1 MVRAGEA
8 MCLNNHGNNIFQRWQ
23 VKKRKCHWW
32 FLHPYIYP
40 SSHKTRSLS
49 RVFQQL
55 KDQYVFSFLEIINSS
70 KQWPRVYVTR
80 YYCNRSSLDLIP
92 CQRQSEQLI
101 CYFYRDF
108 VNSGDENHD
117 NVSDCVTRAH
127 PSIMCWLTENN
138 QLIDNHLDVCVLHN
152 ELSESQNDKQKYTRD
167 TWCSGSVKQMVV

>member
-1 MVRAGEA
+1 MFKQSWKQYISEVTGKEKK
-8 MCLNNHGNNIFQRWQ
+8 MSLMIFTSIHLPKFTQ
-23 VKKRKCHWW
+23 
-32 FLHPYIYP
+32 
-40 SSHKTRSLS
+40 SRSLS

-70 KQWPRVYVTR
+70 KQWPRVSVTR
-80 YYCNRSSLDLIP
+80 YYCNRSSPDLIP

-127 PSIMCWLTENN
+127 RVHYVLTNR
-138 QLIDNHLDVCVLHN
+138 
-152 ELSESQNDKQKYTRD
+152 K
-167 TWCSGSVKQMVV
+167 